1 MKCQGVEIACFV
13 NLQITHNE
21 VVVAFTSVAREY
33 CLFIF
38 QDQIFDKTF
47 AHDSV
52 VTQRVSYPLR
62 F

>member
-1 MKCQGVEIACFV
+1 MKCQGVEIACFI

-33 CLFIF
+33 WLFIF
-38 QDQIFDKTF
+38 QDQIFDKAI

-52 VTQRVSYPLR
+52 VT
-62 F
+62 